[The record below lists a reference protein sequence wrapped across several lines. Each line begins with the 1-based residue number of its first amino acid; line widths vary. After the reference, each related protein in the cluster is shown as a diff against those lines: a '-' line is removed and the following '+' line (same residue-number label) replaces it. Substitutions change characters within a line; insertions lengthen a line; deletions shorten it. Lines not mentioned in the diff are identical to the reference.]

1 MLLAF
6 KMMILDVMLMVV
18 GRIIDQ
24 DSIVL
29 VLLAKC
35 TQHGVLTGDNSGA
48 STD

>member
-6 KMMILDVMLMVV
+6 KMMILDVMLMIV
-18 GRIIDQ
+18 GGSIDQ

-35 TQHGVLTGDNSGA
+35 TQHVVRTGDNS
-48 STD
+48 